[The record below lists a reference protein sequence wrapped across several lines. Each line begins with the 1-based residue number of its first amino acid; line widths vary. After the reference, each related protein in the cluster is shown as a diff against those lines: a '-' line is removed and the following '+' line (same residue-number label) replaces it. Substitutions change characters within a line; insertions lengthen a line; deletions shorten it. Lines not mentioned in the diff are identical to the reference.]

1 MKTQNATLKTE
12 SGHPHQPGPAMRFLM
27 LMIPKVY
34 QPDTPEG
41 EKAGDGFTP
50 PAAAVEAM
58 MNYNE
63 ELAHAGAL
71 VALDGLHPPREGARV
86 AFSGGDPVSTDGPF
100 IESKEVIGGYWIID
114 VPSKKDAVD
123 WALKCPA
130 ANGDVIEIR
139 RIFEME
145 DFPEDVRKV
154 ADNPVV
160 NEQIARK
167 R

>member
-1 MKTQNATLKTE
+1 MRDLARLRLL
-12 SGHPHQPGPAMRFLM
+12 PHRRRRSRCSQRS
-27 LMIPKVY
+27 VY
-34 QPDTPEG
+34 S
-41 EKAGDGFTP
+41 
-50 PAAAVEAM
+50 
-58 MNYNE
+58 
-63 ELAHAGAL
+63 
-71 VALDGLHPPREGARV
+71 LDGLHPPREGARV

-100 IESKEVIGGYWIID
+100 IESKKVIGGYWIID

-123 WALKCPA
+123 WARKCPA